1 MKAPPNDAS
10 SVEYDMGYGAD
21 EFGNVLTGRFSGD
34 GSAYRCETLARHHWQ
49 IKQKDSDLS
58 CNVQVQ
64 EKPPRKLGLFNLP
77 VLLVKFKLEKSNPAD
92 QDLFFKRFFK
102 YFHKGG
108 G

>member
-21 EFGNVLTGRFSGD
+21 EFGNVLTGPFSGEA
-34 GSAYRCETLARHHWQ
+34 SMYSSEILSRHYWQ
-49 IKQKDSDLS
+49 INQKDSDFT
-58 CNVQVQ
+58 CRIQVQ

-77 VLLVKFKLEKSNPAD
+77 VLSVKFELEKSNPND